1 MTRIN
6 QAPPQAKQ
14 AYGCHIVC
22 QTMSSDVV
30 TRFEDINR
38 LPAGITLNRQ
48 NHAAEM
54 LVQASM
60 TPMAVRLFD
69 HIGDAFETR
78 GIHPRLLTREG
89 EAVCFWTLQQRAI
102 DAGMCVMGWLELPDS
117 PDSAVRLVFNPEG
130 RKRVG

>member
-1 MTRIN
+1 M
-6 QAPPQAKQ
+6 
-14 AYGCHIVC
+14 
-22 QTMSSDVV
+22 

-69 HIGDAFETR
+69 YIGDAFETR

-89 EAVCFWTLQQRAI
+89 EAICFWTLQQRGI
-102 DAGMCVMGWLELPDS
+102 DAGMCVLGWLELPDS

-130 RKRVG
+130 VQLLHRLRILHRLCIHHHQVCIHRSYIVM

>member
-1 MTRIN
+1 
-6 QAPPQAKQ
+6 
-14 AYGCHIVC
+14 
-22 QTMSSDVV
+22 MSSDVV

-69 HIGDAFETR
+69 YIGDAFETR
-78 GIHPRLLTREG
+78 GIHPRLLTRE
-89 EAVCFWTLQQRAI
+89 V
-102 DAGMCVMGWLELPDS
+102 
-117 PDSAVRLVFNPEG
+117 
-130 RKRVG
+130 